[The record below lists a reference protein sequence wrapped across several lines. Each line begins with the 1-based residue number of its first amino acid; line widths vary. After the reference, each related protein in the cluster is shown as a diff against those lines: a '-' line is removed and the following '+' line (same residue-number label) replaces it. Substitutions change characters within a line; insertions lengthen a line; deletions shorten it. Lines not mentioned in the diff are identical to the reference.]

1 MDNVISRSDGDRD
14 ELGRFL
20 KSRRARLKPADLGL
34 KAGPRRRAPGL
45 LREEV
50 ASAAGM
56 SATWYTWMEQGRPT
70 NPSNHLLERLAK
82 VLKLDAVERTHLFR
96 LARPE
101 PAAKPSVLDP
111 ALATLL
117 RGLHPH
123 PAYVFDSLWNVVA
136 WNDAATALLGAFDP
150 SDPLR
155 ANVLVRLFCDPA
167 WRRLFTDWKTIARS
181 AVAQYR
187 AATAGLAERRAI
199 LRGLEETSP
208 DFAALWKAQDV
219 AAAPAWRKVL
229 DHPRAGLLVFDY
241 AALGAGEQ
249 FHVTIYTPADRATA
263 AAFAPLLDQRRL
275 PSISGADG

>member
-1 MDNVISRSDGDRD
+1 MDNVISRSDGDRL

-20 KSRRARLKPADLGL
+20 KSRRTRLKPADLGL

-70 NPSNHLLERLAK
+70 NPSAPLLERLAK
-82 VLKLDAVERTHLFR
+82 VLKLDAVERAHLFR

-101 PAAKPSVLDP
+101 PIAKPSVLDP
-111 ALATLL
+111 AVETVL

-123 PAYVFDSLWNVVA
+123 PAYAFDPLWNVIA

-150 SDPLR
+150 SDPRR
-155 ANVLVRLFCDPA
+155 ANVLVRLFRDPS
-167 WRRLFTDWKTIARS
+167 WRKLFTDWETIARS

-187 AATAGLAERRAI
+187 AATAGFAERRAI
-199 LRGLEETSP
+199 LRGLEETSLH
-208 DFAALWKAQDV
+208 FSALWKEQDV

-229 DHPRAGLLVFDY
+229 DHPQAGRLVFDY
-241 AALGAGEQ
+241 AALGAGAQ

-263 AAFAPLLDQRRL
+263 AAFTPLLDQRRL

>member
-1 MDNVISRSDGDRD
+1 MDILTPRDCDDRH

-20 KSRRARLKPADLGL
+20 KSRRARLKPSEIGL

-70 NPSNHLLERLAK
+70 NPSAPLLDRLAK
-82 VLKLDAVERTHLFR
+82 VLQLDAVERAHLFR

-101 PAAKPSVLDP
+101 TWPAAPPALDP
-111 ALATLL
+111 SLVTLL

-123 PAYVFDSLWNVVA
+123 PAYVFDALWNVVA
-136 WNDAATALLGAFDP
+136 WNEAATALLGAFDP
-150 SDPLR
+150 SDPQR
-155 ANVLVRLFCDPA
+155 ANVLVRLFRDPS
-167 WRRLFTDWKTIARS
+167 WRLLFADWEMIARS

-187 AATAGLAERRAI
+187 AATAGLAERHAI
-199 LRGLEETSP
+199 LRTLEQTSP
-208 DFAALWKAQDV
+208 DFIALWNEQEV
-219 AAAPAWRKVL
+219 AAAPAWRKVI
-229 DHPRAGLLVFDY
+229 DHPEAGRLVFDY

-249 FHVTIYTPADRATA
+249 FHITIYTPADAVTA
-263 AAFAPLLDQRRL
+263 GAFADQLRL
-275 PSISGADG
+275 SAISGAAG